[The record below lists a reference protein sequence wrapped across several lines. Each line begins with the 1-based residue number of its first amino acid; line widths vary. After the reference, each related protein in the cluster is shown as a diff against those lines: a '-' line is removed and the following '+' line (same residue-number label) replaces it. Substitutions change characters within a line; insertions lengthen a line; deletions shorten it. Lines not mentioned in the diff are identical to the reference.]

1 MSGWMGTGR
10 KPPVPIALGPAA
22 RRASCTRVRM
32 RAGHTTGSGAPGRR
46 RHKLFEVQL
55 VSNASSMAA
64 MAECD
69 PQGPAVRAGN
79 TREVSRVYEVQL
91 TQSGAKSYG
100 IFDLADPL
108 RCSRRGRIPRWSSRR
123 VRVRLDARRIRSTV
137 ERLEAA
143 GAGGEDA
150 RRREQRL

>member
-22 RRASCTRVRM
+22 RRASCTRARM
-32 RAGHTTGSGAPGRR
+32 RTGNTTDSGAPGGR

-64 MAECD
+64 TAECD

-91 TQSGAKSYG
+91 TQSGGKSYG

-108 RCSRRGRIPRWSSRR
+108 RCSRRGRIPRWSSHH
-123 VRVRLDARRIRSTV
+123 VRKGLDAHRIGQTV
-137 ERLEAA
+137 GRLEAA
-143 GAGGEDA
+143 GAGG
-150 RRREQRL
+150 